1 MSKLIS
7 IVTPT
12 YNEEENIEKL
22 CKSVTIEIKKT
33 EYDYEHIVID
43 NSSTDQTINILK
55 RLVKDDKKLKVIIN
69 KKNFGHIRSPIHGMF
84 QASGDAVILMMSDF
98 QDPIELISKYI
109 EEWENGNKVVMGQ
122 KDTSDEN
129 FFFHCIK
136 NIGYKFINKISDD
149 QLLTNTTGSGLYDKS
164 IIDIIKKIDDP
175 YPYFRGLI
183 SEITNETKL
192 IKYHQP
198 KRSGGKTK
206 NNFYT
211 LYDIGVLAIVKHSKI
226 PLRLMTIAGFILS
239 FLSLIVAIIY
249 FFWKVMHWD
258 SFELGIAPLITGL
271 FTLGFFQIFI
281 LGFIGEYVMN
291 ILIHARKLPLVIEK
305 ERINFD

>member
-1 MSKLIS
+1 MIS

-12 YNEEENIEKL
+12 FNESENIENF
-22 CKSVTIEIKKT
+22 CNEVSKKIS
-33 EYDYEHIVID
+33 ESKYDYEHIVID
-43 NSSTDQTINILK
+43 NSSNDGTIEILK
-55 RLVKDDKKLKVIIN
+55 ELCKKDKKLKVIIN
-69 KKNFGHIRSPIHGMF
+69 KKNFGHIRSPMHGMF
-84 QASGDAVILMMSDF
+84 QASGDAVILIMSDF

-109 EEWENGNKVVMGQ
+109 KEWENGNKVVMGQ